1 MFSASYGC
9 VWQWRSMK
17 FALWKEPKVV
27 CVTELSVDPWDPCQG
42 CLKGP
47 SKRAW
52 ITSTR
57 GKILPDSG
65 LWVWA
70 FLRVNE
76 DPLIQDRKRIIRYQD
91 WKIISV
97 VGWKYLD
104 DLQFLFLPW
113 PGPASS
119 HCLGARFRTSGL
131 LHSLSNTM
139 AQGGQKV
146 QDVYFNI
153 SFDQSYSK
161 SFRKPKYIIKMVVK
175 TPLSST
181 DPI

>member
-1 MFSASYGC
+1 MGKWLIWNVDYMLEILKEDYLCSMFSASYGC

-17 FALWKEPKVV
+17 FAPWKEPKVV

-47 SKRAW
+47 SKIAW

-57 GKILPDSG
+57 GKILPDLG

-76 DPLIQDRKRIIRYQD
+76 DPLIQDRKRIIRCQD

-104 DLQFLFLPW
+104 DLQFLFFLW
-113 PGPASS
+113 PVPASS

-131 LHSLSNTM
+131 LHSLSKQPSN
-139 AQGGQKV
+139 
-146 QDVYFNI
+146 Y
-153 SFDQSYSK
+153 
-161 SFRKPKYIIKMVVK
+161 
-175 TPLSST
+175 
-181 DPI
+181 